1 MPLIY
6 ISIHSVFD
14 FYDPSTTRSRSRV
27 LFVFL
32 CWYKTMDV
40 KSKDQDKDN
49 AFSNADANGEI
60 LHFKELHV
68 VVKERS
74 SSQ

>member
-1 MPLIY
+1 M
-6 ISIHSVFD
+6 FD
-14 FYDPSTTRSRSRV
+14 FYDPSATRSRSRL
-27 LFVFL
+27 LFVFQ

-60 LHFKELHV
+60 LHFMELHV
-68 VVKERS
+68 VVKVPL
-74 SSQ
+74 SSQQESKAISG